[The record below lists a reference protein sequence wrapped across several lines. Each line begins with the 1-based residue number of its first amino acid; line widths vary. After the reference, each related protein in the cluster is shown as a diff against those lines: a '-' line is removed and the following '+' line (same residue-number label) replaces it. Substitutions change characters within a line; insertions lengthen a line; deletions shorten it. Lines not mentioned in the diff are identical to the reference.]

1 MTGLPAY
8 RTVTG
13 QAVLVLS
20 TSEEWVI
27 LDVEGAENP
36 VQSIDV
42 EFFDELILNGDLIA
56 VTPANL
62 TATDKNGVVTTYAY
76 DSNRILTSAVQAKA
90 GNTIATIL
98 YKTLNGEEVIDTI
111 TDRKLKVTTYS
122 YTDNKLTAT
131 ASTDF
136 AGLFLGLSG
145 FLPNE
150 SVTRLQS
157 ETRGWLRNLWEIW
170 WKARGALDYA
180 LLPRTQPHTRK

>member
-62 TATDKNGVVTTYAY
+62 TATDKN
-76 DSNRILTSAVQAKA
+76 L
-90 GNTIATIL
+90 
-98 YKTLNGEEVIDTI
+98 
-111 TDRKLKVTTYS
+111 
-122 YTDNKLTAT
+122 
-131 ASTDF
+131 
-136 AGLFLGLSG
+136 
-145 FLPNE
+145 
-150 SVTRLQS
+150 
-157 ETRGWLRNLWEIW
+157 
-170 WKARGALDYA
+170 
-180 LLPRTQPHTRK
+180 